1 MKMNNIVYMVACLI
15 TLIFPRSNSIW
26 VFGNKKGFTDNT
38 RYFFE
43 HSSGIGKNKCIWL
56 AASDPELSEVKS
68 LGYEAV
74 KKDSILGIFYSLRSG
89 VQFMCNGFGDLNRG
103 LALGAKVVNFWHGT
117 PIKKV
122 YLDAEHDSKRFG
134 KHLRFASRLAL
145 ATLNKFIF
153 VYYASNSLE
162 LNLITG
168 AARISRKK
176 TACLGSPRFDYIRKT
191 LLNPPTYQKIPKNS
205 KVILFAPTWRENA
218 NWPDS
223 YTLTDAEIST
233 LGEILSLH
241 ECSLILKP
249 HPLTSLNEIIKWR
262 ILEVKNVFIA
272 SEIGMKDINEAY
284 AISDL
289 LITDISSALFDYLIT
304 GESII
309 FFMPDLD
316 EYMTGDRGIYDYYR
330 EVINSSCTKGWP
342 ELINKIKIFLTGSK
356 VTTSDLLFK
365 ITEEAKTKK
374 RTCESIYND
383 LQTRIQ

>member
-1 MKMNNIVYMVACLI
+1 MAACLI
-15 TLIFPRSNSIW
+15 TFFFPRSNSIW
-26 VFGNKKGFTDNT
+26 LFGNKKGFTDNT

-43 HSSGIGKNKCIWL
+43 YSSRIGKNKCIWL
-56 AASDPELSEVKS
+56 AASDSELSEIES
-68 LGYEAV
+68 LGYKTV
-74 KKDSILGIFYSLRSG
+74 KKDSLWGIFYSLRSG

-103 LALGAKVVNFWHGT
+103 LAIGAKVINFWHGT
-117 PIKKV
+117 PIKKI

-134 KHLRFASRLAL
+134 KHLQFASRLAL

-153 VYYASNSLE
+153 VYYASNTLE
-162 LNLITG
+162 LNLVKS

-176 TACLGSPRFDYIRKT
+176 TACLGSPRFDYIRNT

-218 NWPDS
+218 NWSDS

-249 HPLTSLNEIIKWR
+249 HPLTNLNEVIKWR
-262 ILEVKNVFIA
+262 ILEVKNVFMA

-289 LITDISSALFDYLIT
+289 LITDVSSALFDYLII

-316 EYMTGDRGIYDYYR
+316 QYMMGDRGIYDYYR
-330 EVINSSCTKGWP
+330 EVINSSCAKGWP
-342 ELINKIKIFLTGSK
+342 ELINRIATFLTDSK
-356 VTTSDLLFK
+356 VTTSDLLLK
-365 ITEEAKTKK
+365 ITEEAKEKIN
-374 RTCESIYND
+374 TCENIYND